1 MTGLRFA
8 LVAVPCFAIASAS
21 LPRALAQTPPP
32 PAQGNATDARALAEV
47 LFFTARGMMEAG
59 RYAEASSKLTESYR
73 LDPAAGT
80 LLNLAVCNQKIGKI
94 ASAWGEFRDAQA
106 EARRMNRPDREK
118 LATDSLAAIEPELP
132 FLAIQVPPQVRI
144 IRGLEI
150 LRNGVPLQGAAW
162 DTELPVDPG
171 QAEVVE
177 RAPGYKPKTLYV
189 TVARQQHA
197 TLSVEALEL
206 APVERAA
213 VPFWTGRRTAGLL
226 MMGAGV
232 AAAVGGTI
240 FGLQS
245 IRQKNDSDASC
256 PNYFGDLRCNQ
267 TGVNDMSSARTS
279 AWLSDGAFGLAA
291 IGLGAGAYFFF
302 WGGAQER
309 PATTGVGRASVP
321 ASGWAWTVTGGS
333 RRVAGV
339 VTHSF

>member
-1 MTGLRFA
+1 MKARCA
-8 LVAVPCFAIASAS
+8 LLTACCLSIASLS
-21 LPRALAQTPPP
+21 VSTGSAQTPPP
-32 PAQGNATDARALAEV
+32 APQGSATDARALAET

-59 RYAEASSKLTESYR
+59 RYAEACGKLTESYR

-118 LATDSLAAIEPELP
+118 LATDGIAAIEPELP
-132 FLAIQVPPQVRI
+132 FLAIDVPPLVRV

-150 LRNGVPLQGAAW
+150 LRNGVPLQSAAW

-171 QAEVVE
+171 DVEVIE
-177 RAPGYKPKTLYV
+177 RAPGYKPKTLSITMAY
-189 TVARQQHA
+189 RQHA
-197 TLSVEALEL
+197 TLSAEPLEL

-213 VPFWTGRRTAGLL
+213 IPFWTGRRTAGLL

-232 AAAVGGTI
+232 AAAVGGSL
-240 FGLQS
+240 FGLQA

-267 TGVNDMSSARTS
+267 TGVSDMSNARTS
-279 AWLSDGAFGLAA
+279 AWVSDGAFGLAVL
-291 IGLGAGAYFFF
+291 GLAGGAYFFF
-302 WGGAQER
+302 WGGGQER
-309 PATTGVGRASVP
+309 PA
-321 ASGWAWTVTGGS
+321 GWAWTVTGGS
-333 RRVAGV
+333 RSATGL

>member
-1 MTGLRFA
+1 MKGTRLA
-8 LVAVPCFAIASAS
+8 WVAAPCFAIASTS
-21 LPRALAQTPPP
+21 LPSALAQTAPSEPR
-32 PAQGNATDARALAEV
+32 GNATDARALAEM
-47 LFFTARGMMEAG
+47 LFFTARGLMEAG

-118 LATDSLAAIEPELP
+118 LATDGIVALEPELP
-132 FLAIQVPPQVRI
+132 FLEIKVPPQVRT

-150 LRNGVPLQGAAW
+150 LRNGVPLQSAAW

-189 TVARQQHA
+189 AVANKQHT
-197 TLSVEALEL
+197 TLSAEPLEL
-206 APVERAA
+206 APIERAA
-213 VPFWTGRRTAGLL
+213 VPFWTGRRSAGLL

-232 AAAVGGTI
+232 AAAVGGTL
-240 FGLQS
+240 FGLQAV
-245 IRQKNDSDASC
+245 RQKNDSDASC
-256 PNYFGDLRCNQ
+256 PDYFGDLRCNQ
-267 TGVNDMSSARTS
+267 AGVSSMSSARTS

-291 IGLGAGAYFFF
+291 IGVAAGAYFFF
-302 WGGAQER
+302 SGGGQERATSTGTAAWTWAVSGGAR
-309 PATTGVGRASVP
+309 SATGL
-321 ASGWAWTVTGGS
+321 
-333 RRVAGV
+333 